1 MANNTPLP
9 CMLLGQCLSELKL
22 YDKLETDSDPDKVI
36 EPCLGWINNFKGS
49 GTYSHIQHHKIQ
61 ADYSEGLLTFW

>member
-36 EPCLGWINNFKGS
+36 EPCLG
-49 GTYSHIQHHKIQ
+49 
-61 ADYSEGLLTFW
+61 